1 MRLINTAKVNQF
13 VRNAL
18 TGESNKTEDPFL
30 SRLEDK
36 INLIGQYIKQRHGVQ
51 AFNELADFIHTPRE
65 TMLYR
70 KGVKVIEYDW
80 RPDKEREMDSGK

>member
-18 TGESNKTEDPFL
+18 TGKSNKTEDPFL

-51 AFNELADFIHTPRE
+51 AFIELADFIHTPRE

-80 RPDKEREMDSGK
+80 KSDNKE

>member
-1 MRLINTAKVNQF
+1 MRLINTTKVNQF

-51 AFNELADFIHTPRE
+51 AFNDLVNFIHTPRE
-65 TMLYR
+65 TMIIK
-70 KGVKVIEYDW
+70 KGVYVH
-80 RPDKEREMDSGK
+80 G